1 MHHRVTLRQLADHLG
16 LSTATVSLAMRNKPR
31 VSEQTR
37 QRVLEGMREFGYVYN
52 RGAASL
58 RGKKSGT
65 VGVAISDVAD
75 PYFTQLLIAIQAE
88 VNAQGRMVFLCHS
101 TESPRLQ
108 DDFIAALREHNADG
122 LILCPATG
130 TTIASIRRL
139 VDLRLPVVLVTRRV
153 GNVEV
158 SVVASDDRRG
168 MELAT
173 EHLIE
178 LGHERIAFLGAHEDT
193 STGRD
198 QKLGYR
204 DALAKHAI
212 PVDASLLV
220 PCATNRRGG
229 ITALGEVLEMK
240 APPTAAVCV
249 ADIVAF
255 GVLMELSRRGLRAG
269 TDFSVVGYDDV
280 IEASLWH
287 PALTTV
293 FVPRQAIGVAAAE
306 LLAEH
311 VENPSLHPRKVIF
324 EPKLIVR
331 ASSCPPSMRDSSAEG
346 LQARGAGSQ

>member
-1 MHHRVTLRQLADHLG
+1 MRRRVTLRQLADHLG

-37 QRVLEGMREFGYVYN
+37 QRVLEGMRELGYVYN

-75 PYFTQLLIAIQAE
+75 PYFAQLLIAIQAE
-88 VNAQGRMVFLCHS
+88 VNAQGGMVFLCHS
-101 TESPRLQ
+101 TESSKLQ

-122 LILCPATG
+122 LIMCPAAG
-130 TTIASIRRL
+130 TTVASIRRL
-139 VDLRLPVVLVTRRV
+139 VDWHLPVVLVTRRV
-153 GNVEV
+153 GDVEV
-158 SVVASDDRRG
+158 SVVASNDRRG

-173 EHLIE
+173 KHLIE
-178 LGHERIAFLGAHEDT
+178 LGHERIAFLGDHEKT

-198 QKLGYR
+198 QKLGYC
-204 DALAKHAI
+204 DALTKHAI

-229 ITALGEVLEMK
+229 ITALGKVLEME

-255 GVLMELSRRGLRAG
+255 GVLMELSRRGLKAG
-269 TDFSVVGYDDV
+269 ADFSVVGYDDV
-280 IEASLWH
+280 IEAALWH

-293 FVPRQAIGVAAAE
+293 SVPRQAIGVAAAQ

-311 VENPSLHPRKVIF
+311 VEKPSLRPRSVIF
-324 EPKLIVR
+324 EPQLIVR
-331 ASSCPPSMRDSSAEG
+331 ESSCPPSARQSSAEASR
-346 LQARGAGSQ
+346 ARLPAS